1 MDTLI
6 DVNVFDEDQDEEIVL
21 LAKIVGETQDTY
33 KVRFM
38 SPTKGGLFRYETE
51 VSEVEK
57 ESVCGF
63 YDSTDERE
71 AGFIPAHDGCFEK
84 IEDDDDYDPSESDDE
99 DDEDEE
105 LEDEDEDEEE
115 DENIV

>member
-1 MDTLI
+1 MDSLI
-6 DVNVFDEDQDEEIVL
+6 DVNVFDEEQDDEIVL

-38 SPTKGGLFRYETE
+38 SPTKGGLYRYEND
-51 VSEVEK
+51 VSEIDK
-57 ESVCGF
+57 ESVCGY
-63 YDSTDERE
+63 YDSNDERQ
-71 AGFIPAHDGCFEK
+71 AGFIPAHDGCFER
-84 IEDDDDYDPSESDDE
+84 IDDDDEYEPSDSEED

-105 LEDEDEDEEE
+105 LDDEEDEEE

>member
-1 MDTLI
+1 MDSLI
-6 DVNVFDEDQDEEIVL
+6 DVNVYDDEHDEEIVL

-38 SPTKGGLFRYETE
+38 SPTKGGLYRYETE

-57 ESVCGF
+57 ESVCGY
-63 YDSTDERE
+63 YDSTDEHD

-84 IEDDDDYDPSESDDE
+84 LDDDEDYDPSESDDE
-99 DDEDEE
+99 DDDDDEE
-105 LEDEDEDEEE
+105 LEDEEDE

>member
-1 MDTLI
+1 MDSLI
-6 DVNVFDEDQDEEIVL
+6 DVNIFDEEQDEEIIL

-71 AGFIPAHDGCFEK
+71 AGFIPAHDGCFER
-84 IEDDDDYDPSESDDE
+84 IDDDDDDYDPSESDDE

-105 LEDEDEDEEE
+105 LEDEDE
-115 DENIV
+115 NIV

>member
-1 MDTLI
+1 MDSLI
-6 DVNVFDEDQDEEIVL
+6 DVNVYDDEHDEEIVL

-38 SPTKGGLFRYETE
+38 SPTKGGLYRYETE

-57 ESVCGF
+57 ESVCGY
-63 YDSTDERE
+63 YDSTDEHD

-84 IEDDDDYDPSESDDE
+84 LDDDENYDPSESDDE
-99 DDEDEE
+99 DDDDDEE
-105 LEDEDEDEEE
+105 LEDEEDE

>member
-1 MDTLI
+1 MDSLI
-6 DVNVFDEDQDEEIVL
+6 DVNVFDEEQDDEIVL

-38 SPTKGGLFRYETE
+38 SPTKGGLYRYENE
-51 VSEVEK
+51 VSEIDK
-57 ESVCGF
+57 ESVCGY
-63 YDSTDERE
+63 YDSKDERD
-71 AGFIPAHDGCFEK
+71 AGFIPAHDGCFER
-84 IEDDDDYDPSESDDE
+84 IDDDDEYEPSDSEED

-105 LEDEDEDEEE
+105 LDDEEDEEE

>member
-1 MDTLI
+1 MDTLV
-6 DVNVFDEDQDEEIVL
+6 DVNVFDEEQDEEIVI

-38 SPTKGGLFRYETE
+38 SPTKGGLYRYENE
-51 VSEVEK
+51 VSEVDK
-57 ESVCGF
+57 DSISGC
-63 YDSTDERE
+63 YDSKDERD

-84 IEDDDDYDPSESDDE
+84 LNDDDDYEPSESEEEESD

-105 LEDEDEDEEE
+105 EEE
-115 DENIV
+115 EEEEHENIV

>member
-1 MDTLI
+1 MDSLI
-6 DVNVFDEDQDEEIVL
+6 DVNGYYDEHDEEIVL

-33 KVRFM
+33 KVKFM
-38 SPTKGGLFRYETE
+38 SPTKGGLYRYETE

-57 ESVCGF
+57 ESVCGY
-63 YDSTDERE
+63 YDSTDEHY

-84 IEDDDDYDPSESDDE
+84 LDDDEDYDPSESDDE
-99 DDEDEE
+99 DDDDEE
-105 LEDEDEDEEE
+105 LEDEEDE

>member
-1 MDTLI
+1 MDSLI
-6 DVNVFDEDQDEEIVL
+6 DVNVYDDEHDEEIVL

-38 SPTKGGLFRYETE
+38 SPTKGGLYRYETE

-57 ESVCGF
+57 ESVCGY
-63 YDSTDERE
+63 YDSTDEHD

-84 IEDDDDYDPSESDDE
+84 LDDDEDYNPSESDDE
-99 DDEDEE
+99 DDDDDEE
-105 LEDEDEDEEE
+105 LEDEEDE

>member
-6 DVNVFDEDQDEEIVL
+6 DANVFDEDQDEEIVL
-21 LAKIVGETQDTY
+21 LAKIVGETRDTY

-38 SPTKGGLFRYETE
+38 SPTKGGLYRYETE

-57 ESVCGF
+57 ESVCGY
-63 YDSTDERE
+63 YDSTDERD
-71 AGFIPAHDGCFEK
+71 AGFIPAHDGCFERL
-84 IEDDDDYDPSESDDE
+84 DDDEDYVPSESDDE

-105 LEDEDEDEEE
+105 E